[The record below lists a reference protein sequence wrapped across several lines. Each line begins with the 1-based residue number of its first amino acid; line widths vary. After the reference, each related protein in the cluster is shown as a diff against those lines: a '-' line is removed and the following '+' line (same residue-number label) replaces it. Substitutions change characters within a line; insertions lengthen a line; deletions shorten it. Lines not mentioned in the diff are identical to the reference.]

1 MLPLDEKNGAL
12 AAAQAAAAPLPRLR
26 SNNSIAIPAEDGP
39 NAPRKEP
46 AIPVS
51 KSAYKTEHC
60 IKENIRIA
68 AETYGLETLA
78 FFTLTFAKPTFS
90 AKCAQ
95 QRMNSLL
102 TNIVRKRYGT
112 RYLGV
117 LERHETGA
125 IHFHFVIHVGED
137 IRTGFDWNL
146 AGAAYAAAR
155 EKNFNKARQLWGAAA
170 ASAKNGNFL
179 RGEWAFW
186 RGTRERYRWLG
197 RCELVPIRSTSEA
210 IARYT
215 GGYIAKHMQ
224 HRRKE
229 DKGVR
234 LVRTGKGMRFVN
246 SHIAF
251 VSPKARL
258 FRRKLAAFVAQPHI
272 QAAGVREYA
281 DMKRVFGKKWGYH
294 LLIPILSMPLYDYP
308 SGIDAQA
315 DGVNVPRDSVDIRIE
330 RRYSDA
336 ETERRFMVERRMK
349 VARDLFCPPKQEE
362 PDIRT
367 GAWYV
372 EDSGSEGGSLT
383 LSSPRGDERIEN
395 AP

>member
-1 MLPLDEKNGAL
+1 LSAGRTGKRGAL
-12 AAAQAAAAPLPRLR
+12 AAAQAAAAPLPCLG
-26 SNNSIAIPAEDGP
+26 SNNSIDISADAEPDGP
-39 NAPRKEP
+39 RREP

-60 IKENIRIA
+60 LKENIRFA
-68 AETYGLETLA
+68 AQEYGLETLA

-90 AKCAQ
+90 AECAQ

-102 TNIVRKRYGT
+102 TNIIRKRYGN

-117 LERHETGA
+117 LERHESGA
-125 IHFHFVIHVGED
+125 IHFHFVIHVGAD
-137 IRTGFDWNL
+137 IRTGFDWSL
-146 AGAAYAAAR
+146 ADAACAAAR

-170 ASAKNGNFL
+170 ASAKNGDFL
-179 RGEWAFW
+179 RKEWAFW
-186 RGTRERYRWLG
+186 REARSRYRWLG
-197 RCELVPIRSTSEA
+197 RCQLVPIRSTGEA

-234 LVRTGKGMRFVN
+234 LVRSGKGMRWVN

-251 VSPKARL
+251 TSPKARL

-272 QAAGVREYA
+272 QTAGVREYA
-281 DMKRVFGKKWGYH
+281 DMKRVFGKRWGYH

-308 SGIDAQA
+308 TGIDAQA
-315 DGVNVPRDSVDIRIE
+315 DGVDVPRDSTNVRIE
-330 RRYSDA
+330 HRFSDA
-336 ETERRFMVERRMK
+336 ETERRFRTERRMK
-349 VARDLFCPPKQEE
+349 TARALFIPRPLDDDLPP
-362 PDIRT
+362 
-367 GAWYV
+367 GAWCV
-372 EDSGSEGGSLT
+372 EDSESKAAL
-383 LSSPRGDERIEN
+383 
-395 AP
+395 